1 MREVIALSFR
11 WKLKERLALHH
22 QLYRLTDIQSVI
34 EEKSGVSWS
43 LETISQLV
51 NKTPKALRV
60 QTVQIICN
68 VFRCQLS
75 DICEVLPDVNPSF
88 TSLLN
93 CNQHD
98 LTTAKSAQNKQSSRR
113 QNRYKKKPE
122 IPEGQIDLSSL
133 FPEAREFVDS
143 P

>member
-1 MREVIALSFR
+1 MREVIALAFR
-11 WKLKERLALHH
+11 WKLKERLALQH
-22 QLYRLTDIQSVI
+22 QLYRLTDIQRVI
-34 EEKSGVSWS
+34 EEKAGMRWS

-75 DICEVLPDVNPSF
+75 DICEVLPDTNPSF
-88 TSLLN
+88 SSLLRSN
-93 CNQHD
+93 DHD
-98 LTTAKSAQNKQSSRR
+98 LTSAESAQIRQSSRR
-113 QNRYKKKPE
+113 RSRHKKKPGV
-122 IPEGQIDLSSL
+122 PEGQIDLSSL
-133 FPEAREFVDS
+133 FPEARQFVDS

>member
-1 MREVIALSFR
+1 VIVLAFR
-11 WKLKERLALHH
+11 WKLKERLALQH
-22 QLYRLTDIQSVI
+22 QLYRLSDIQRVI
-34 EEKSGVSWS
+34 EDRAGVRWS

-60 QTVQIICN
+60 QKVQILCN

-88 TSLLN
+88 TSLLD
-93 CNQHD
+93 CSQHD
-98 LTTAKSAQNKQSSRR
+98 LTPAKSTQTKQSSRR
-113 QNRYKKKPE
+113 QNRYKKTSRM
-122 IPEGQIDLSSL
+122 PEGQIDLSSL
-133 FPEAREFVDS
+133 FPEARQFVDT